1 MHVLIDSLFVDIDCH
16 LCSQD
21 FSQIPVSKEGRRI
34 SGVRCRDHTTI
45 MGYHFLSSMTCYL
58 DNIIGEDIYIYNMS
72 SIKFELAFKNKEIT
86 MSFSC
91 ALVLLWVAFC
101 LGQSERLSDS
111 PKGTVLFDEFN
122 AHFGHLYR
130 SSEEYETAQGHFHR
144 NLARLNA
151 SHAQN
156 VSHLRSILER
166 TEGMV
171 TYGLNPTLNR
181 DISQNG
187 YIPVDPADIVDA
199 GTLWRRFLPSLK
211 RLFLKFDHS
220 DSVGSGDNS
229 ESCKQLIYCR
239 RNPLSVLSSLPPS
252 VDLRELGL
260 VDLARDQGRCGCCW
274 AMASAAFYEI
284 SVRSTGSYFRSDS
297 AIDDVFKDPHF
308 KASEQ
313 YIMNKSYLQLNN
325 YCRGGNY
332 IIVSRDYAIH
342 QELDTLE
349 SLTNFPLTSAKLSA
363 NPSSIDR
370 DTPKKVANAFIPGNT
385 VDVRGCPTSL
395 LCIYQDDF
403 STKFKSSVNVAKSLL
418 ARGIPIVI
426 TMNTLA
432 NGKEAE
438 AALQAYKSGI
448 LDIPCNNNTI
458 NHQIVIVGYGKKNGT
473 DVWVVRN
480 SWGATWGNHG
490 HFYVPIG
497 KNSLCTEQ
505 DLYAEIPRYFP
516 LSGRA
521 ANQLYADRASPLTDN
536 VWSDILQRGNDDS
549 LDVDPV
555 LKSMSPK
562 SIAIVVPF
570 VLLPV
575 IVAVI
580 ALTSYIFCCNKKKK
594 GSHKGPRV

>member
-1 MHVLIDSLFVDIDCH
+1 
-16 LCSQD
+16 
-21 FSQIPVSKEGRRI
+21 
-34 SGVRCRDHTTI
+34 
-45 MGYHFLSSMTCYL
+45 MGYRIPSSVTCYL

-72 SIKFELAFKNKEIT
+72 SIKFGLAFKNKEIT

-111 PKGTVLFDEFN
+111 PRGAALFDEFN
-122 AHFGHLYR
+122 AHFGHLYG
-130 SSEEYETAQGHFHR
+130 SPEEYETARRHFRR
-144 NLARLNA
+144 NLALLNA

-156 VSHLRSILER
+156 VSHLRSVLER

-181 DISQNG
+181 GISQNG
-187 YIPVDPADIVDA
+187 YIPVDPADIVGA
-199 GTLWRRFLPSLK
+199 GTPWDRLLLSLK
-211 RLFLKFDHS
+211 RLLLKFDHP
-220 DSVGSGDNS
+220 DSVGSGNNS
-229 ESCKQLIYCR
+229 ESCKQLTYCR
-239 RNPLSVLSSLPPS
+239 KNPLSVLSSLPPS

-260 VDLARDQGRCGCCW
+260 VDLSRDQGRCGCCW

-284 SVRSTGSYFRSDS
+284 SVRSTRSYFQSDS
-297 AIDDVFKDPHF
+297 SIDDVFKDPHF

-313 YIMNKSYLQLNN
+313 YIMNKSYVQLND
-325 YCRGGNY
+325 YCEGGNY
-332 IIVSRDYAIH
+332 AKVSRDYAIH
-342 QELDTLE
+342 QELDTVE
-349 SLTNFPLTSAKLSA
+349 SLANFPLTSTELSA

-370 DTPKKVANAFIPGNT
+370 NTPKKVTNAFIPGNT

-497 KNSLCTEQ
+497 KNSLCTERR
-505 DLYAEIPRYFP
+505 LYAEIPKYFP

-536 VWSDILQRGNDDS
+536 VWSGILQRGNADS
-549 LDVDPV
+549 LDVDPPP
-555 LKSMSPK
+555 KSMSSK

>member
-1 MHVLIDSLFVDIDCH
+1 
-16 LCSQD
+16 
-21 FSQIPVSKEGRRI
+21 
-34 SGVRCRDHTTI
+34 
-45 MGYHFLSSMTCYL
+45 MGYRIPSSVTCYL

-72 SIKFELAFKNKEIT
+72 SIKFGLAFKNKEVT
-86 MSFSC
+86 MPFSC
-91 ALVLLWVAFC
+91 TLVFLWIALC
-101 LGQSERLSDS
+101 LGQLEHPSDA
-111 PKGTVLFDEFN
+111 PRGAALFDEFN

-130 SSEEYETAQGHFHR
+130 SSEEYETAREHFRR
-144 NLARLNA
+144 NLALLNA

-156 VSHLRSILER
+156 ISHLRSILKR
-166 TEGMV
+166 TEGKV

-199 GTLWRRFLPSLK
+199 GTPWHRLLLSLK
-211 RLFLKFDHS
+211 RLFLKFDHP
-220 DSVGSGDNS
+220 GSTGLGNNN
-229 ESCKQLIYCR
+229 ESCKQLIYCL
-239 RNPLSVLSSLPPS
+239 RNPLSVLSSLPSS

-260 VDLARDQGRCGCCW
+260 VDLSRDQGRCGSCW

-284 SVRSTGSYFRSDS
+284 SVRSTRSYFQSDS
-297 AIDDVFKDPHF
+297 AVDDVFKDPHF

-313 YIMNKSYLQLNN
+313 YIMNKSYGRPYDNN
-325 YCRGGNY
+325 YCEGGNY
-332 IIVSRDYAIH
+332 IKVSRDYAIH

-370 DTPKKVANAFIPGNT
+370 DTPKKVTNAFIPGDT
-385 VDVRGCPTSL
+385 VDINGCPTSL
-395 LCIYQDDF
+395 ICIYQDDF
-403 STKFKSSVNVAKSLL
+403 STEFKSSINVAKSFL

-448 LDIPCNNNTI
+448 LDIPCNVKTT
-458 NHQIVIVGYGKKNGT
+458 NHEVVIVGYGKKNGT

-480 SWGATWGNHG
+480 SWGATWGSHG

-497 KNSLCTEQ
+497 KNSLCTER

-516 LSGRA
+516 LNGGA

-536 VWSDILQRGNDDS
+536 VWSGILQRGNADS
-549 LDVDPV
+549 LDADPPP
-555 LKSMSPK
+555 KSMSSK
-562 SIAIVVPF
+562 SIAIIVPL
-570 VLLPV
+570 VLLPIIIAV
-575 IVAVI
+575 VAL
-580 ALTSYIFCCNKKKK
+580 LTYIFCCKKKK
-594 GSHKGPRV
+594 TDSHKGPCV